1 MLNDFSAE
9 EPLWTTD
16 VIARFEQALGTWAMR
31 GNNYA
36 VSLHH
41 QLSQIQS
48 IADKREY
55 ILDQMLPS
63 LLNERGEAALL
74 PDTVAL
80 KGLVQTWLHDN
91 GLSTRYLP
99 LRAW

>member
-1 MLNDFSAE
+1 MLNDLNAE
-9 EPLWTTD
+9 ATLWTTD
-16 VIARFEQALGTWAMR
+16 VIARFEQALGTWAIQ

-41 QLSQIQS
+41 QLSQIRS

-63 LLNERGEAALL
+63 LLNVQGESALL
-74 PDTVAL
+74 PATAAL
-80 KGLVQTWLHDN
+80 KGLVQTWLRDN
-91 GLSTRYLP
+91 GLTTTYLT
-99 LRAW
+99 LRAG

>member
-9 EPLWTTD
+9 KTLWTTD
-16 VIARFEQALGTWAMR
+16 VIARFEQALGTWAMQ

-41 QLSQIQS
+41 QLSQIKS
-48 IADKREY
+48 IGDKREY

-74 PDTVAL
+74 PDTIAL
-80 KGLVQTWLHDN
+80 RRLVQTWLHNN
-91 GLSTRYLP
+91 GLSTEYLP
-99 LRAW
+99 LRAL